1 MEAKKTDWVD
11 LRDARGQLQARFDP
25 QTQRLVI
32 KHHGET
38 TAHDLTRYLTPM
50 PQAKQGSLQS
60 GKNMVG

>member
-1 MEAKKTDWVD
+1 MEAEQTKWVD

-38 TAHDLTRYLTPM
+38 TAHDLARYLTST

-60 GKNMVG
+60 GKNMIG